1 MSRPLA
7 LIVEDEYDIAMIFA
21 RALQAAGLKTDIVR
35 AGDTALAWLSI
46 NTPDIIVLDLGLP
59 NVSGEDVLKHVR
71 ADRRLANVKVIIATA
86 YSILG
91 ENIHDNADWILT
103 KPIGFSQLRDL
114 AARVVSTILSSERQ
128 GQVPTTGGQ

>member
-71 ADRRLANVKVIIATA
+71 ADSRLAHAKVIIATA
-86 YSILG
+86 YSILS

-114 AARVVSTILSSERQ
+114 AARVVSTILSSEQQ
-128 GQVPTTGGQ
+128 GQVPTTSGQ

>member
-21 RALQAAGLKTDIVR
+21 RALQAAGLKTDVVR

-71 ADRRLANVKVIIATA
+71 SDSRLANAKVIIATA
-86 YSILG
+86 YSILS

-114 AARVVSTILSSERQ
+114 AARVVSTILSSEQQ
-128 GQVPTTGGQ
+128 GQVPTTSGQ